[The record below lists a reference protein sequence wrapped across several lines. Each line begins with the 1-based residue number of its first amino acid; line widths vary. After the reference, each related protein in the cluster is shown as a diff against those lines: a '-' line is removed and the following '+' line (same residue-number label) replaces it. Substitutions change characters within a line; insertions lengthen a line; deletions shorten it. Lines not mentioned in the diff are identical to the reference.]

1 MASRP
6 NPRRT
11 RGFRLA
17 RVSRPALTALTVAI
31 GLVGPASVGAQ
42 TAVNPLPILSTGSL
56 TREPRLSGYVSAR
69 ETIRDDTMTFII
81 NRARMTVVAAPAS
94 FIAVRLQADFA
105 TLGRTRGDTVP
116 ASLIT
121 DAYIQLAPTDTASRL
136 VQMLRPV
143 LLLGQFKAPFSL
155 EYLTSSTSVITADR
169 SMAADRLAIKRDRGV
184 QGTIRFPRFAT
195 VSAALMDGEGSNRV
209 TNPDGRQMA
218 IGRLTLIPLPWMS
231 VSGKWASQGSDNRWG
246 YDARFSRG
254 AAVVEGEVIQRD
266 GPASPTTHTD
276 AGAGYVLAAY
286 RIRPWIQPVVKWER
300 LNETTTGATS
310 STTSRATWTTYGVT
324 LFAPDDRFRAQFNW
338 SDREERPV
346 TRKGELIAQFQAM
359 F

>member
-6 NPRRT
+6 DPRRR
-11 RGFRLA
+11 RGYRPA
-17 RVSRPALTALTVAI
+17 RVSLPALVVFGIAV
-31 GLVGPASVGAQ
+31 GLAAPECATAQ
-42 TAVNPLPILSTGSL
+42 TALNPLPILSTGSL
-56 TREPRLSGYVSAR
+56 TREPRLSGYLSAR

-94 FIAVRLQADFA
+94 FIAVRLQADFS

-136 VQMLRPV
+136 VKTLRPV

-184 QGTIRFPRFAT
+184 QGTIRFPQLAT
-195 VSAALMDGEGSNRV
+195 LSAALMDGEGSNRV

-218 IGRLTLIPLPWMS
+218 IGRLTLVPAAWMS
-231 VSGKWASQGSDNRWG
+231 ISGKWASQGSDNRWG
-246 YDARFSRG
+246 YDARLLRWG
-254 AAVVEGEVIQRD
+254 AVLEGEVIQRD
-266 GPASPTTHTD
+266 GPASATTHTD
-276 AGAGYVLAAY
+276 AGAGYVFAAY

-300 LNETTTGATS
+300 LNETTSGTATS
-310 STTSRATWTTYGVT
+310 TSSRATWTTFGVN
-324 LFAPDDRFRAQFNW
+324 LYAPDDRFRAQFNW
-338 SDREERPV
+338 VNRDELPV
-346 TRKGELIAQFQAM
+346 ERKGEFIAQFQAL